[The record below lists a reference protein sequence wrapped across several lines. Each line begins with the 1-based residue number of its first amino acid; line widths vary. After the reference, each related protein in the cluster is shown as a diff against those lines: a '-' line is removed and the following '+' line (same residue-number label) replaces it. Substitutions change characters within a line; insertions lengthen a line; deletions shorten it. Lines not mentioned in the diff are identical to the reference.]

1 MCPSSAGRD
10 APHHLAFPPQGA
22 PALRAQV
29 RIKRV
34 CRQSRRGSNFSP
46 MNIFIGSSVLTLL
59 LALMALPAQ
68 AAADIT
74 PCPTCPPMV
83 VVPAGHFIMGD
94 AKADAERPAV
104 AVTIARPFALGR
116 TEVSFDQW
124 QACVDDGACRGGL
137 DDHGWG
143 RGSRPAI
150 NMTWADAAGFA
161 AWVGKRSGL
170 VCRLPAEAEWEYAAR
185 AGTTTGFW
193 WGDAAGTGNANC
205 RDCLGGKDHPY
216 GSRPAA
222 SFKPNPWGLYDM
234 NGNVWEWTADCW
246 TPDHAAAAAE
256 DPKTCRDRV
265 IKGGSWYY
273 FSAMSR
279 ASARARNDARVWSYN
294 IGLRVLCELP

>member
-1 MCPSSAGRD
+1 MSILVR
-10 APHHLAFPPQGA
+10 
-22 PALRAQV
+22 PASTGLV
-29 RIKRV
+29 
-34 CRQSRRGSNFSP
+34 
-46 MNIFIGSSVLTLL
+46 SVFLL
-59 LALMALPAQ
+59 LALPVQASEAL
-68 AAADIT
+68 I
-74 PCPTCPPMV
+74 PCPICPPMV
-83 VVPAGHFIMGD
+83 VVPAGRFVMGD
-94 AKADAERPAV
+94 AKAHAEAEKPEI
-104 AVTIARPFALGR
+104 AVTILHPFALGR

-124 QACVDDGACRGGL
+124 QPCVEDGACRGGQ

-143 RGSRPAI
+143 RGSRPVI
-150 NMTWADAAGFA
+150 NVTWDDAAAFA

-170 VCRLPAEAEWEYAAR
+170 TCRLPREAEWEYAAR

-193 WGDAAGTGNANC
+193 WGNAAGTGNANC
-205 RDCLGGKDHPY
+205 RDCQGAGPPPY
-216 GSRPAA
+216 GSQPTA

-246 TPDHAAAAAE
+246 TPNHASAVPATAFPNSPA
-256 DPKTCRDRV
+256 TCRDRV